1 MAVNGFRVT
10 STFKIIIRICK
21 RNFDFCGKTSKYLTK
36 RCLVFFIFF
45 HSNEEELIQQVRL
58 TKYIENKISKYTSN
72 KTKNKRREAKA

>member
-10 STFKIIIRICK
+10 STFKIFIRICK
-21 RNFDFCGKTSKYLTK
+21 RNFDFCGKTSKYLPK
-36 RCLVFFIFF
+36 RCLFFFIFF

-72 KTKNKRREAKA
+72 KTKNKRRKAKA